1 VIGATSRARKRRGH
15 RTPVTVALPSSLV
28 DRAGWDPGESAAELG
43 RRRRI
48 VAGVSVVGAALLGAS
63 LSTRPG
69 SPQFYGL
76 TLGVAAIWTAGG
88 LGSGP
93 LRLGDMRA
101 HNDTLRRPVIMPV
114 LIGVG
119 TFVVFYGCA
128 LVARRIP
135 MLKRAIF
142 SVLRY
147 AHRGSDPLV
156 LITTLAN
163 GAAEEVFF
171 RGALYSALDGQ
182 YPIALSTAV
191 YSLATTATRNPALVL
206 ASVVMGALFG
216 LQRRTT
222 GGIQAPMLTH
232 LVWSLLM
239 VRFLPPLFH
248 EDRGTTSSGSP
259 RGPQT
264 PRRPNGR
271 TRTDIGWRTAGRV
284 PPCGRS
290 WGFSEPSDLVVA

>member
-1 VIGATSRARKRRGH
+1 VIGATSRVWKRRGH
-15 RTPVTVALPSSLV
+15 RAPVTAALPASLV
-28 DRAGWDPGESAAELG
+28 NRAGRDPCESAAELG

-48 VAGVSVVGAALLGAS
+48 VAGVSMVGAALLGAS

-69 SPQFYGL
+69 SPRFYGL
-76 TLGVAAIWTAGG
+76 TVGVAATWTAGG

-93 LRLGDMRA
+93 LRLGHLRA
-101 HNDTLRRPVIMPV
+101 HNDTLSRPVVMPV
-114 LIGVG
+114 LIGTG
-119 TFVVFYGCA
+119 AFAVFYGCA

-135 MLKRAIF
+135 VLNRAIS

-163 GAAEEVFF
+163 GAAEEIFF

-182 YPIALSTAV
+182 HPVVLSTAV

-216 LQRRTT
+216 LQRRAT

-232 LVWSLLM
+232 LVWSTLM

-248 EDRGTTSSGSP
+248 ENRETTSPGSAP
-259 RGPQT
+259 RPV
-264 PRRPNGR
+264 
-271 TRTDIGWRTAGRV
+271 DA
-284 PPCGRS
+284 S
-290 WGFSEPSDLVVA
+290 LA

>member
-1 VIGATSRARKRRGH
+1 VIGRVIGAVCRARKRRG
-15 RTPVTVALPSSLV
+15 RRAPVTVALPSSLM
-28 DRAGWDPGESAAELG
+28 DRAGWDPGESASELG
-43 RRRRI
+43 CRRRI
-48 VAGVSVVGAALLGAS
+48 VAGVAVVGTALLGAS

-69 SPQFYGL
+69 SPRFYGL
-76 TLGVAAIWTAGG
+76 TLGVAATWTAGG

-93 LRLGDMRA
+93 LHLGHLRA
-101 HNDTLRRPVIMPV
+101 HNDTSRRSVVTPV
-114 LIGVG
+114 LIGIG

-128 LVARRIP
+128 LVARRVP
-135 MLKRAIF
+135 VLKTAIS

-182 YPIALSTAV
+182 HPVALSTAV

-216 LQRRTT
+216 LQRRAT

-232 LVWSLLM
+232 LVWSMLM
-239 VRFLPPLFH
+239 VRFLPPLFQ
-248 EDRGTTSSGSP
+248 EKRETTSPGSAP
-259 RGPQT
+259 RPV
-264 PRRPNGR
+264 N
-271 TRTDIGWRTAGRV
+271 A
-284 PPCGRS
+284 S
-290 WGFSEPSDLVVA
+290 LA

>member
-1 VIGATSRARKRRGH
+1 M
-15 RTPVTVALPSSLV
+15 ALPSSVV
-28 DRAGWDPGESAAELG
+28 DRAGWDSGESTVELG

-69 SPQFYGL
+69 SPRFYGL
-76 TLGVAAIWTAGG
+76 TLGVAATWTVGG

-93 LRLGDMRA
+93 LRLGDRRA
-101 HNDTLRRPVIMPV
+101 HNDTLCRPVVMPV
-114 LIGVG
+114 LTGIG

-135 MLKRAIF
+135 VLKRAI
-142 SVLRY
+142 SAVLRY
-147 AHRGSDPLV
+147 ADRGSNPLV

-171 RGALYSALDGQ
+171 RGALYSALDGR
-182 YPIALSTAV
+182 YPVALSTAV

-216 LQRRTT
+216 LQRRAT

-232 LVWSLLM
+232 LVWSMLV
-239 VRFLPPLFH
+239 VRFLPPLFQ
-248 EDRGTTSSGSP
+248 ENPGTTSNHT
-259 RGPQT
+259 Q
-264 PRRPNGR
+264 
-271 TRTDIGWRTAGRV
+271 
-284 PPCGRS
+284 
-290 WGFSEPSDLVVA
+290 

>member
-1 VIGATSRARKRRGH
+1 VTGRVIGATSRARKRRGH
-15 RTPVTVALPSSLV
+15 RAPATVALPSSLV

-76 TLGVAAIWTAGG
+76 TLGVAVTWTAGG

-101 HNDTLRRPVIMPV
+101 HNDTLRRPVVMPV
-114 LIGVG
+114 LIGIG

-135 MLKRAIF
+135 MLKRAIS

-182 YPIALSTAV
+182 YPIALSTGV
-191 YSLATTATRNPALVL
+191 YSLATTATRNPALVF

-222 GGIQAPMLTH
+222 GGVQAPMLTH

-248 EDRGTTSSGSP
+248 EEDRGTTSSGSAP
-259 RGPQT
+259 GPVDAS
-264 PRRPNGR
+264 P
-271 TRTDIGWRTAGRV
+271 A
-284 PPCGRS
+284 
-290 WGFSEPSDLVVA
+290 